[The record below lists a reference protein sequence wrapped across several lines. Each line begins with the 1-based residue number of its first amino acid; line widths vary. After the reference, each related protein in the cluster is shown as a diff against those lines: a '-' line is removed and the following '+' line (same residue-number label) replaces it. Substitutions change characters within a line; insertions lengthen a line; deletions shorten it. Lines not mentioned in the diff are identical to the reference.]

1 MGYRSVRVLLQR
13 PTGQRITRNSRLD
26 SAEFERAPADLAF
39 LHRFASL
46 CFALGSA
53 RLASSLLSSPLSCG
67 SPLSLLVPTG
77 FTAFS
82 PPSFSLCLR
91 EALIAGLPD
100 RLPRDRIEILLR
112 ADCLNADQWP
122 ITTMKRAEISRRSR
136 KPRRRFGFSK
146 FGSERLI
153 NDGIR
158 EILDIIECSLYRANL
173 IYRIDGATHFAIS
186 AFLQI
191 LLLPQSDA
199 FLRIDRIIGINM
211 QIKH

>member
-53 RLASSLLSSPLSCG
+53 RFASSLLFSPLLFSPLSCG

-82 PPSFSLCLR
+82 PPSFSFSLCLR
-91 EALIAGLPD
+91 EALTAGLPD

-112 ADCLNADQWP
+112 ADCLNANHRP
-122 ITTMKRAEISRRSR
+122 ITMMKRAEISRRFQKS
-136 KPRRRFGFSK
+136 RRRFGFSEFG
-146 FGSERLI
+146 FGSV
-153 NDGIR
+153 
-158 EILDIIECSLYRANL
+158 
-173 IYRIDGATHFAIS
+173 
-186 AFLQI
+186 
-191 LLLPQSDA
+191 
-199 FLRIDRIIGINM
+199 
-211 QIKH
+211 